1 VPASG
6 AILAQPAAHR
16 GHERII
22 IRLYIYIYIYSF
34 CEAQSGPVRGNNERQ
49 ITIVGAPQKHR
60 YFCNSKGPSIQL
72 WGAQRSLRFRS
83 I

>member
-1 VPASG
+1 MAVPASG

-16 GHERII
+16 GHERIL
-22 IRLYIYIYIYSF
+22 IRLYIYRF

-49 ITIVGAPQKHR
+49 ITIAGAPQKHR

-72 WGAQRSLRFRS
+72 WGAQRS
-83 I
+83 